1 MIDYWLAG
9 YFGQAWLWLSK
20 GLRPLLGD
28 LTGLCQAVAR
38 GEPLPAGQLWRAQDF
53 AVRLWWRF
61 GA

>member
-9 YFGQAWLWLSK
+9 YFGQAWLWPSK